1 MFHLLIVEDEKRT
14 REGLCRHID
23 WNGIGVDPVT
33 AVAGG
38 MEALLAVDDIK
49 PDILLS
55 DIRMP
60 HMTGIELATIIR
72 KKFPRC
78 KIIFLSGYADKEYLM
93 SAIELKVVNYI
104 EKPIDVV
111 EIRKAV
117 SKAVMQLESEQ
128 KEELIHDGF
137 QKALPIIHE
146 EIVSALV
153 SPGLDWQRFSQ
164 DFIPL
169 YFEWTKIGN
178 YSLSCIRPVKKLA
191 GDAGARAFLSSV
203 ARELEQAHGLAPD
216 DYLLSL
222 RSSREA
228 VLIYRNLP
236 SSVMTRIL
244 GDLQASAS
252 KSQLPETAIGI
263 SWPCLSLTEIP
274 ELYAAVSRMTEYE
287 SFYYENYGTIT
298 FAEPLPL
305 KEVPK
310 NIFRLKELTLSGA
323 ETLFDTLA
331 REKYTDIPYIRGE
344 LYKIYMMTI
353 EKSWDERVVS
363 WGAFE
368 TLSLAEY
375 RELIYYEV
383 NTIQL
388 LGGDIY
394 DIKIKNAVHYILWNY
409 SNPDLSIKVIADHV
423 NLSQNYLSTLFK
435 KQTGVTINDFLLNIR
450 AEKACRLLSDTD
462 LKLYEIAERIGLLD
476 ANYLSTVFKRQY
488 GVTPTQYSRTTAK
501 FPRRE
506 KLHEGDS

>member
-153 SPGLDWQRFSQ
+153 SPGLDWQ
-164 DFIPL
+164 
-169 YFEWTKIGN
+169 
-178 YSLSCIRPVKKLA
+178 
-191 GDAGARAFLSSV
+191 
-203 ARELEQAHGLAPD
+203 
-216 DYLLSL
+216 
-222 RSSREA
+222 
-228 VLIYRNLP
+228 
-236 SSVMTRIL
+236 
-244 GDLQASAS
+244 
-252 KSQLPETAIGI
+252 
-263 SWPCLSLTEIP
+263 
-274 ELYAAVSRMTEYE
+274 
-287 SFYYENYGTIT
+287 
-298 FAEPLPL
+298 
-305 KEVPK
+305 
-310 NIFRLKELTLSGA
+310 
-323 ETLFDTLA
+323 
-331 REKYTDIPYIRGE
+331 
-344 LYKIYMMTI
+344 
-353 EKSWDERVVS
+353 
-363 WGAFE
+363 
-368 TLSLAEY
+368 
-375 RELIYYEV
+375 
-383 NTIQL
+383 
-388 LGGDIY
+388 
-394 DIKIKNAVHYILWNY
+394 
-409 SNPDLSIKVIADHV
+409 
-423 NLSQNYLSTLFK
+423 
-435 KQTGVTINDFLLNIR
+435 
-450 AEKACRLLSDTD
+450 
-462 LKLYEIAERIGLLD
+462 
-476 ANYLSTVFKRQY
+476 
-488 GVTPTQYSRTTAK
+488 
-501 FPRRE
+501 
-506 KLHEGDS
+506 

>member
-1 MFHLLIVEDEKRT
+1 
-14 REGLCRHID
+14 
-23 WNGIGVDPVT
+23 
-33 AVAGG
+33 

-203 ARELEQAHGLAPD
+203 ARAGARSCSGRLPIKPSFFERGRTHLQESPLLCYDAHPGRPSGFRIKIPASGDSDRNQLA
-216 DYLLSL
+216 LSL
-222 RSSREA
+222 
-228 VLIYRNLP
+228 P
-236 SSVMTRIL
+236 D
-244 GDLQASAS
+244 GD
-252 KSQLPETAIGI
+252 
-263 SWPCLSLTEIP
+263 
-274 ELYAAVSRMTEYE
+274 
-287 SFYYENYGTIT
+287 
-298 FAEPLPL
+298 
-305 KEVPK
+305 
-310 NIFRLKELTLSGA
+310 
-323 ETLFDTLA
+323 
-331 REKYTDIPYIRGE
+331 
-344 LYKIYMMTI
+344 
-353 EKSWDERVVS
+353 
-363 WGAFE
+363 
-368 TLSLAEY
+368 
-375 RELIYYEV
+375 
-383 NTIQL
+383 
-388 LGGDIY
+388 
-394 DIKIKNAVHYILWNY
+394 
-409 SNPDLSIKVIADHV
+409 
-423 NLSQNYLSTLFK
+423 
-435 KQTGVTINDFLLNIR
+435 
-450 AEKACRLLSDTD
+450 
-462 LKLYEIAERIGLLD
+462 
-476 ANYLSTVFKRQY
+476 
-488 GVTPTQYSRTTAK
+488 SRTLCCGITDD
-501 FPRRE
+501 RI
-506 KLHEGDS
+506 